1 MVYLKTESDM
11 DQLITNGANI
21 MYLSPRKIKEEL
33 KNLLTL
39 QPIAPLILVLIA
51 LQDSMIIDENREKNT
66 CTFMPQQYPLQFL
79 QFCLGY
85 DRSFVDLS
93 SYG

>member
-51 LQDSMIIDENREKNT
+51 LQDSMIIDEIGEKIEKKHT
-66 CTFMPQQYPLQFL
+66 CTLMPQKYPLQFL
-79 QFCLGY
+79 QFCL
-85 DRSFVDLS
+85 
-93 SYG
+93 